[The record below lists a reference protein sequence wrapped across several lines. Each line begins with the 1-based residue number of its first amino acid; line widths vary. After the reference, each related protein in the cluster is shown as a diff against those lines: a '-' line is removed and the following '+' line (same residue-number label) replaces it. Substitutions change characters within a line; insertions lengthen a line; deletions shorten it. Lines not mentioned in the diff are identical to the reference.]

1 MEVLLNK
8 HLKDTL
14 GQQALIHSSEELSKM
29 VCQILLDTD
38 RHEKM
43 TKAARKV
50 VDKNKGALEK
60 LIKLIIPLLKS

>member
-1 MEVLLNK
+1 MEI
-8 HLKDTL
+8 
-14 GQQALIHSSEELSKM
+14 IHNPEELSQT
-29 VCQILLDTD
+29 VCQLFLDSD

-60 LIKLIIPLLKS
+60 LLKLINPLLKS